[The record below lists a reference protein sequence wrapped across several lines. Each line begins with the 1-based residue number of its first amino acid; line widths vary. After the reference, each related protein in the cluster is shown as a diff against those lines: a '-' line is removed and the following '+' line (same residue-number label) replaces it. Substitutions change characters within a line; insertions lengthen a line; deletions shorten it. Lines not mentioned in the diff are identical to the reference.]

1 MTTSGC
7 EDAGICEG
15 FGCESG
21 GGGGV
26 DVGWEGGDGGF
37 DIGGDGGDGGFDN
50 AGGDGV
56 GVWTGVPR
64 SAGVCCEL
72 WSEEMSSSG
81 GVVGSW

>member
-26 DVGWEGGDGGF
+26 EVGWEGGDGGF
-37 DIGGDGGDGGFDN
+37 DIGGDKGL
-50 AGGDGV
+50 
-56 GVWTGVPR
+56 
-64 SAGVCCEL
+64 CCEL
-72 WSEEMSSSG
+72 WSKELSYSG

>member
-1 MTTSGC
+1 MTTSSC

-15 FGCESG
+15 FGYESR

-50 AGGDGV
+50 AGGDG
-56 GVWTGVPR
+56 
-64 SAGVCCEL
+64 GVCCEL
-72 WSEEMSSSG
+72 WSEELSSSG
-81 GVVGSW
+81 GVVGIW